1 MSQRK
6 RPTVLSTA
14 DGDIAS
20 LTQARID
27 RRITNSLAD
36 IALAGDTIP
45 VRLFSNLPTDT
56 EADVRRDV
64 NRERERIMNSDSDIP
79 PI

>member
-6 RPTVLSTA
+6 RPTVLSAA